1 MSQTPA
7 GRPGC
12 WTSSLTWN
20 AWSDGGWAGP
30 LQKLL
35 DLGKRNALVLLAA
48 EPSRVS
54 CCRSESLQTG
64 CAPTVWASMRRVR
77 KGLYFQICIE
87 NKDSSMLQSIKRLIQ
102 KESDGRNIPVLGSLF
117 TDNADFWDG
126 SSHRI
131 GMPPDYTCTVSHELK
146 KKKVYIYIYIYT
158 HLYTRLRLYMCKW
171 PLEGY
176 IGIN

>member
-1 MSQTPA
+1 MTDV
-7 GRPGC
+7 GRLGC
-12 WTSSLTWN
+12 WTLSLSWN
-20 AWSDGGWAGP
+20 WWSDGGRAGP
-30 LQKLL
+30 LQRLL
-35 DLGKRNALVLLAA
+35 DLGKKNALVLLAA

-64 CAPTVWASMRRVR
+64 CAPTIWASMRRVK

-87 NKDSSMLQSIKRLIQ
+87 NQDSSMLQSIKCLIQ

-131 GMPPDYTCTVSHELK
+131 GMLLIILVQYHMS
-146 KKKVYIYIYIYT
+146 KKKVYICT
-158 HLYTRLRLYMCKW
+158 HLYTCSPVYV
-171 PLEGY
+171 
-176 IGIN
+176 